1 MNYFLK
7 NLINK
12 YKKNL
17 SLNEYGKIR
26 IKTEGKCFCSENKKH
41 TQDLPKHILE
51 QKGMIQLAAKYG
63 NSAAFLIDFVLKEQ
77 KKLNEIIRKIE
88 DLLIST
94 LGYLLQIQLRP
105 QKKPK
110 AIKNKQKVAIQ
121 HILHTSTSFSQALIT
136 KKTEKKRKASNT
148 TDAAITIKPCSPK
161 CPLLPQLFVHKKP
174 FPSMIIDGWQTT
186 SMDLLSMLGCTVC
199 D

>member
-77 KKLNEIIRKIE
+77 KKLNEIIIIPMGRSLKF
-88 DLLIST
+88 
-94 LGYLLQIQLRP
+94 
-105 QKKPK
+105 PK
-110 AIKNKQKVAIQ
+110 APNIISEKEYKKSEEVLTSAQK
-121 HILHTSTSFSQALIT
+121 ILNYLNEKSYHTIGIDLT
-136 KKTEKKRKASNT
+136 NT
-148 TDAAITIKPCSPK
+148 N
-161 CPLLPQLFVHKKP
+161 
-174 FPSMIIDGWQTT
+174 W
-186 SMDLLSMLGCTVC
+186 
-199 D
+199 